1 MLSPMNI
8 PKAFEETA
16 KRNPKA
22 IPFEMEGK
30 GYSYEELLSSSKSI
44 ASFLSDKD
52 IKKGDKV
59 AILLEGRPEWGIAY
73 LGISFLGA
81 VAVPIDI
88 QLSEDEVIN
97 LIQDSESKAIF
108 ISDKTLKTYKGA
120 INLPLFTNNP
130 PQPPFIKGGNESG
143 SHEVSLP
150 PDVPTYQGGLERGS
164 YQRGAEE
171 GSKGGMKRGN
181 KGGLGKFF
189 IASINIDSE
198 DFSKIMKYPH
208 LDSLPFIDPDD
219 MASLIYTS
227 GTTGRPKGVMLTH
240 RNFLSNAQSIQKA
253 RIIDESD
260 CILSILPLHHSYP
273 FMVNFLVPLLTGAR
287 AIYLQS
293 LKGPDI
299 LKTMVEKNVT
309 ALVGVPQLFSM
320 LRRGILDSMR
330 RIPLPFRWIFLFLIG
345 FSGFLRDKLRINL
358 GKIIFSSVHKRFGKK
373 FRFFVSGGA
382 KLDPKISQDL
392 EALGFTM
399 LEGYGLTE
407 TSPVISF
414 NPLNRIKRGSVGL
427 PLPQVEVKIMNPDK
441 EGVGEIAVRGPNVMK
456 GYYRNPEET
465 DKVIKD
471 GWFFT
476 GDLGYIDNEGY
487 LYITGRTKEVIVLS
501 SGKNIYPEEIEKHY
515 LQSPL
520 IKEICVFGIEK
531 KPGIADSL
539 QAIVVPN
546 IDYMREKK
554 IANFNEAVR
563 WQINALSA
571 KLPPYKRIMG
581 YEVYKAALP
590 KTTLGKL
597 KRYAIKDIL
606 SGRAEKEEVEISEEE
621 IEVLKSPTGKRVI
634 ASLERITEKRPVRLD
649 HNLELDL
656 GIDSLARVELIVALS
671 SVLTIELPDTF
682 MTDVYTVRDLV
693 RKIEE
698 FREGRGKGVVA
709 EVPKEWKE
717 FFKTEPS
724 VEDQKAVG
732 LVLGYFTRLFII
744 FALNLLKIIGKI
756 FFKLEVNGVEN
767 IPALPYIVTPNHASN
782 IDGFVIGTVVPVK
795 SYMNLYFLG
804 FQKYFSNLLTSRFAK
819 LAHVIPIDPEIYLK
833 RALLIS
839 GYVLKK
845 EKALCLFPEGGRTFD
860 GRLLPFKKGVGIL
873 SKELGV
879 PLVPTL
885 IEGTFEVLPRNARWP
900 KFKEIKV
907 TFGKPIHPGEI
918 NFSEKPSDMDD
929 YEWIVL
935 KLRDVI
941 IEMKKEP
948 F

>member
-1 MLSPMNI
+1 MNI
-8 PKAFEETA
+8 PETFEETA
-16 KRNPKA
+16 KKNPKA
-22 IPFEMEGK
+22 IPFEMETK

-44 ASFLSDKD
+44 ASFLSAKD
-52 IKKGDKV
+52 IKKGDRV

-81 VAVPIDI
+81 IAVPIDI
-88 QLSEDEVIN
+88 QLSADEVRN

-108 ISDKTLKTYKGA
+108 ISEKTLKTYKGA

-130 PQPPFIKGGNESG
+130 PRPPFSKGGNEVDS
-143 SHEVSLP
+143 
-150 PDVPTYQGGLERGS
+150 YQGRNK
-164 YQRGAEE
+164 RD
-171 GSKGGMKRGN
+171 SKDGFKNGN
-181 KGGLGKFF
+181 KGRQEGFF
-189 IASINIDSE
+189 LETININSE
-198 DFSKIMKYPH
+198 GFLRILKHPH
-208 LDSLPFIDPDD
+208 LDSFPSIDPDD

-253 RIIDESD
+253 RIINDSD

-273 FMVNFLVPLLTGAR
+273 FMVNFLVPLLTGAK

-330 RIPLPFRWIFLFLIG
+330 RIPLPFRWIFLFLKG

-392 EALGFTM
+392 EALGFTT

-471 GWFFT
+471 RWFFT

-487 LYITGRTKEVIVLS
+487 LYITGRTKELIVLS

-539 QAIVVPN
+539 HAIVVPN

-563 WQINALSA
+563 WPINALSA
-571 KLPPYKRIMG
+571 RLPPYKRIMG

-606 SGRAEKEEVEISEEE
+606 SGRSVKEEVEISEEE
-621 IEVLKSPTGKRVI
+621 PEVLKSLTGKRVI

-671 SVLTIELPDTF
+671 SALTIELPDTF
-682 MTDVYTVRDLV
+682 MTDIYTVRDLI

-698 FREGRGKGVVA
+698 FREGTGKGVVA

-732 LVLGYFTRLFII
+732 LVLGYFARLFII

-756 FFKLEVNGVEN
+756 FFKLEVKGVEN

-804 FQKYFSNLLTSRFAK
+804 FQKYFSNWVTSRFAK

-839 GYVLKK
+839 GYVLKNS
-845 EKALCLFPEGGRTFD
+845 KALCLFPEGGRTFD
-860 GRLLPFKKGVGIL
+860 GNLLLFKKGVGIL
-873 SKELGV
+873 SKELDV
-879 PLVPTL
+879 PLVPTF
-885 IEGTFEVLPRNARWP
+885 IEGTYDVLPRGALWP
-900 KFKEIKV
+900 KFKKIKV
-907 TFGKPIHPGEI
+907 TFGRPIHPKKI

-929 YEWIVL
+929 YEWIVSR
-935 KLRDVI
+935 LRDI
-941 IEMKKEP
+941 IFEMKKEP
-948 F
+948 S